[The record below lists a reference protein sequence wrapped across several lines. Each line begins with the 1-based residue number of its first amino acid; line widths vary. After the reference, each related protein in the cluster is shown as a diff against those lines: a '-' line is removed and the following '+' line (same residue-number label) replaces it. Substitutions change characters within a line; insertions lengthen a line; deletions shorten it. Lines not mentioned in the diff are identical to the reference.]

1 VPPASSGDSLR
12 LRVQTALSAI
22 PHPRLGGSLAA
33 TVVHELEADDDGRV
47 SFTFQLTRED
57 PATLVRDARK
67 AVQAVDGVR
76 DVKISVVDPG
86 AGPAAAAAAAPR
98 GAPGVPP
105 PPTPQ
110 EMPLLGRVLAISS
123 GKGGVGKSTVSANL
137 AAALARAGHRV
148 GLMDADIY
156 GPNVPRMMGVSD
168 KPPVVGGKIQ
178 PLSAHGV
185 KLMSL
190 GFIVERDAPAI
201 WRGPIIMKIIQQFLR
216 DVDWGELDFFLVDLP
231 PGTGDAQLSLAQTI
245 HLHGAVIVT
254 TPQQV
259 ATGDSLR
266 GAKMFEKVG
275 TPVLGVVEN
284 MSYYV
289 CEHCGEKSELF
300 LSGGGERLAEELSV
314 PLLGQIPLQAGL
326 AALADEG
333 QPIVV
338 AAPDSPSGRAL
349 REIAD
354 RVAALLQAAPAPPSA
369 RTGGSLP
376 ITR

>member
-1 VPPASSGDSLR
+1 VPPTPSRDSLR
-12 LRVQTALSAI
+12 QRVQTALSAI

-33 TVVHELEADDDGRV
+33 TVVHELEAGEDGRV
-47 SFTFQLTRED
+47 SFTFHLTRED

-67 AVQAVDGVR
+67 AVQAVAGVR

-86 AGPAAAAAAAPR
+86 AGASAAAAAEPR

-110 EMPLLGRVLAISS
+110 EMPQLGRVLAISS
-123 GKGGVGKSTVSANL
+123 GKGGVGKSTVSVNL

-254 TPQQV
+254 TPQEV

-266 GAKMFEKVG
+266 GAKMFERVG
-275 TPVLGVVEN
+275 TRVLGVVEN

-289 CEHCGEKSELF
+289 CEHCGQKSELF
-300 LSGGGERLAEELSV
+300 LSGGGARLAEELAV

-326 AALADEG
+326 AALADAG
-333 QPIVV
+333 QPVVV
-338 AAPDSPSGRAL
+338 AAPDSPGGRAL
-349 REIAD
+349 REVAD
-354 RVAALLQAAPAPPSA
+354 RIAVLLQAAPSAA
-369 RTGGSLP
+369 RTGGTLP

>member
-1 VPPASSGDSLR
+1 MPPAPPADSLR
-12 LRVQTALSAI
+12 LRVQTALAAV

-33 TVVHELEADDDGRV
+33 TVVHDLVADEDGRV
-47 SFTFQLTRED
+47 SFTFHLTRED

-67 AVQAVDGVR
+67 AVQAVPGVS

-86 AGPAAAAAAAPR
+86 GPAAEGAAPPR
-98 GAPGVPP
+98 GAAGVPP

-156 GPNVPRMMGVSD
+156 GPNVPRMMGVAE

-254 TPQQV
+254 TPQEV

-266 GAKMFEKVG
+266 GAKMFERVG
-275 TPVLGVVEN
+275 TRVLGVVEN

-289 CEHCGEKSELF
+289 CEHCGQRSDLF
-300 LSGGGERLAEELSV
+300 LSGGGARLAAELAV

-326 AALADEG
+326 AALADSG
-333 QPIVV
+333 QPVVV

-349 REIAD
+349 RDIAEQ
-354 RVAALLQAAPAPPSA
+354 VAALLLAAPPAA
-369 RTGGSLP
+369 RTGGPLP

>member
-1 VPPASSGDSLR
+1 MPPIPSRDSLR

-22 PHPRLGGSLAA
+22 AHPRLGGSLAA
-33 TVVHELEADDDGRV
+33 TVVHELEADEDGRV
-47 SFTFQLTRED
+47 SFTFHLTRED

-67 AVQAVDGVR
+67 AVQAVEGVR

-86 AGPAAAAAAAPR
+86 AGETAGAAAAPR
-98 GAPGVPP
+98 AAPGVPP

-110 EMPLLGRVLAISS
+110 EMPQLGRVLAISS

-254 TPQQV
+254 TPQEV

-266 GAKMFEKVG
+266 GAKMFERVG
-275 TPVLGVVEN
+275 TRVLGVVEN

-289 CEHCGEKSELF
+289 CEHCGERSELF
-300 LSGGGERLAEELSV
+300 LSGGGGRLAEELAV

-326 AALADEG
+326 AALADAG
-333 QPIVV
+333 QPVVV

-349 REIAD
+349 REVAD
-354 RVAALLQAAPAPPSA
+354 RVAALLQAGPVPPSA
-369 RTGGSLP
+369 RTGGTLP

>member
-1 VPPASSGDSLR
+1 VPPAPIRDPLR
-12 LRVQTALSAI
+12 LRVQAALSAI

-33 TVVHELEADDDGRV
+33 TVVHELEADDEGHV

-86 AGPAAAAAAAPR
+86 ATAQAAAAPR

-110 EMPLLGRVLAISS
+110 EMPQLGRVLAISS

-137 AAALARAGHRV
+137 AAALAQAGHRV

-178 PLSAHGV
+178 PLAAHGV

-266 GAKMFEKVG
+266 GAKMFERVG
-275 TPVLGVVEN
+275 TRVLGVVEN
-284 MSYYV
+284 MSSYV
-289 CEHCGEKSELF
+289 CEHCGEKSDLF
-300 LSGGGERLAEELSV
+300 LSGGGARLAEELSV

-326 AALADEG
+326 AALADAG
-333 QPIVV
+333 QPVVV

-349 REIAD
+349 REVAD
-354 RVAALLQAAPAPPSA
+354 RVAALLQAAPPPSA
-369 RTGGSLP
+369 RTGGTLP